1 MVSRAGRGPGA
12 RLLAFGR
19 GPGVRLRASGEGPG
33 VRLSAVGRAHGVFA
47 VALLLGAALRA
58 VAVLGYPTVFWFG
71 DSGTYLKSALH
82 FTPSPL
88 RPSGYSLMLW
98 FLHPFH
104 DFRLVV
110 VVQHLLGLATA
121 VLLYAVTWRW
131 TRGQWPGRRWAAGLL
146 GTAVAAPVLFDGYQI
161 QLEHM
166 LMSDVLFEFFAVA
179 AIATLLWR
187 RRVTWRLG
195 ALAGV
200 LLAAAA
206 LTRTVGLPLLVIA
219 VLQLAVRALV
229 DKRVEAQAGG
239 RIEAQTDERVE
250 AQADEGDDAQADDG
264 GGRRPDEGGGERAD
278 EPAVRPGGGGRR
290 GARWRPLAA
299 MVAVFAVVVC
309 GYASWYEEA
318 HGRFELSATNG
329 FFLYGR
335 TAAFADCAKIEPP
348 PELAGLCHDWKHD
361 MPGVAPG
368 YAALWGP
375 RSPFRAMPDGVA
387 DEEGNRRA
395 DRFARAA
402 ILAQPGD
409 YLDRAL
415 RDTARSFSW
424 GRSDYPTSWTVGEYR
439 FPSRHW
445 QPRSAVKPARAYG
458 HGTAA
463 PRIVE
468 PFAGWMRSYQK
479 VVFLPGTLL
488 GVLLLVGLAGA
499 VRHAR
504 NGGGAAL
511 LPWLSAFAL
520 LTVPPFTA
528 DFDYRYLLPVVPFAA
543 LAAALGVIS
552 EPVSSTSRDL

>member
-1 MVSRAGRGPGA
+1 MVSTAAGDGVRA
-12 RLLAFGR
+12 
-19 GPGVRLRASGEGPG
+19 RLRAARPPAG
-33 VRLSAVGRAHGVFA
+33 AARAHWVFA
-47 VALLLGAALRA
+47 AALVLGALLRLVALF
-58 VAVLGYPTVFWFG
+58 GYPTVFWFG

-110 VVQHLLGLATA
+110 AVQNLLGLGTA

-131 TRGQWPGRRWAAGLL
+131 TSSRWPGRPWAAGLL
-146 GTAVAAPVLFDGYQI
+146 STAVAVPVLFDAYQI

-166 LMSDVLFEFFAVA
+166 LMSDVLFEFLAVA
-179 AIATLLWR
+179 AVAALLWR

-195 ALAGV
+195 LLAGV

-206 LTRTVGLPLLVIA
+206 LTRTVGIPLLFIA
-219 VLQLAVRALV
+219 VAYLAVRNLADRLAE
-229 DKRVEAQAGG
+229 RRAAGAELSEGTQRQAAG
-239 RIEAQTDERVE
+239 RL
-250 AQADEGDDAQADDG
+250 
-264 GGRRPDEGGGERAD
+264 
-278 EPAVRPGGGGRR
+278 
-290 GARWRPLAA
+290 ARWRPLGA
-299 MVAVFAVVVC
+299 MVAIFAVLLC
-309 GYASWYEEA
+309 GYASWYDEA

-329 FFLYGR
+329 FFFYGR
-335 TAAFADCAKIEPP
+335 TAAFADCAKIKPP
-348 PELAGLCHDWKHD
+348 PSLAGLCHDWKHD

-375 RSPFRAMPDGVA
+375 RSPFRTMPDGVA

-395 DRFARAA
+395 SRFAQAA
-402 ILAQPGD
+402 IAAQPGD
-409 YLDRAL
+409 YLSRGL

-424 GRSDYPTSWTVGEYR
+424 GRSDYPTSWTVREYR

-445 QPRSAVKPARAYG
+445 QPKSAVKPARAYG
-458 HGTAA
+458 RGTAA

-468 PFAGWMRSYQK
+468 PFAGWMRAYQK
-479 VVFLPGTLL
+479 VVFLPGALL
-488 GVLLLVGLAGA
+488 GVLLLVGLAG
-499 VRHAR
+499 VAR
-504 NGGGAAL
+504 RARDWGGVAL
-511 LPWLSAFAL
+511 LPWATGFAL
-520 LTVPPFTA
+520 LIVPPFSA

-543 LAAALGVIS
+543 LAAALGWFS